1 MSYSMSAP
9 FDVKL
14 MNVTA
19 TAMFAGV
26 AVLLLAVVSWWAVR
40 HPAFSIARIVVEGE
54 LVHNNAVTLRANVA
68 PHLTGNFFT
77 INLKNAREAFEQV
90 PWVRQA
96 EVRREYPN
104 SLRVQLL
111 EHEAQAYWG
120 PDTGTAMVNTMGEVF
135 EANVGEVEREGLPR
149 LSGPQGSAADVLRM
163 YYALEPAFEGMKA
176 PIDALTL
183 RDGGSWLVQ
192 LVNGASIEL
201 GGGNEQDVLQRMQRF
216 VRTLPQITQQYQRTA
231 EALEYADLRY
241 PDGYALRLRGV
252 TTVSREKA
260 LELAKRQAAQQQP
273 KDSKKTR
280 PTESRH

>member
-1 MSYSMSAP
+1 MSYSMPAP
-9 FDVKL
+9 LDVKL

-19 TAMFAGV
+19 TAMFGGV
-26 AVLLLAVVSWWAVR
+26 AILMLAVVSWWAVR

-54 LVHNNAVTLRANVA
+54 LLHNNAVTLRANVA

-77 INLKNAREAFEQV
+77 IDLKDAREAFEQV

-104 SLRVQLL
+104 SLRVILH
-111 EHEAQAYWG
+111 EHEPQAYWG
-120 PDTGTAMVNTMGEVF
+120 PETGTAMVNTMGEVF

-149 LSGPQGSAADVLRM
+149 LSGPEGSAVEVLRM
-163 YYALEPAFEGMKA
+163 YYALDPVFTAIGA
-176 PIDALTL
+176 PVDALTW
-183 RDGGSWLVQ
+183 RDRGSWLVQ
-192 LVNGASIEL
+192 LDNGASIEL
-201 GGGNEQDVLQRMQRF
+201 GSGKPEEVLQRTQRF

-260 LELAKRQAAQQQP
+260 LEMARRQAAQQQ

-280 PTESRH
+280 PTEGRH

>member
-1 MSYSMSAP
+1 MSYSMPAP
-9 FDVKL
+9 LDVKL

-19 TAMFAGV
+19 TAMFGGV
-26 AVLLLAVVSWWAVR
+26 AILMLAVVSWWAVR

-54 LVHNNAVTLRANVA
+54 LLHNNAVTLRANVA

-77 INLKNAREAFEQV
+77 IDLKDAREAFEQV

-104 SLRVQLL
+104 SLRVILH
-111 EHEAQAYWG
+111 EHEPQAYWG
-120 PDTGTAMVNTMGEVF
+120 PETGTAMVNTMGEVF

-149 LSGPQGSAADVLRM
+149 LSGPEGSAVEVLRM
-163 YYALEPAFEGMKA
+163 YYALDPVFTAIGA
-176 PIDALTL
+176 PVDALTW
-183 RDGGSWLVQ
+183 RDRGSWLVQ
-192 LVNGASIEL
+192 LDNGATIEL
-201 GGGNEQDVLQRMQRF
+201 GSGKPEEVLQRTQRF

-260 LELAKRQAAQQQP
+260 LEMARRQAAQQQ

-280 PTESRH
+280 PTEGRH

>member
-1 MSYSMSAP
+1 MSYSMPAP
-9 FDVKL
+9 LDVKL

-19 TAMFAGV
+19 TAMFGGV
-26 AVLLLAVVSWWAVR
+26 AILMLAVVSWWAVR

-54 LVHNNAVTLRANVA
+54 LLHNNAVTLRANVA

-77 INLKNAREAFEQV
+77 IDLKDAREAFEQV

-96 EVRREYPN
+96 EVRREYSN
-104 SLRVQLL
+104 SLRVILH
-111 EHEAQAYWG
+111 EHEPQAYWG
-120 PDTGTAMVNTMGEVF
+120 PETGTAMVNTMGEVF

-149 LSGPQGSAADVLRM
+149 LSGPEGSAVEVLRM
-163 YYALEPAFEGMKA
+163 YYALDPVFTAMGA
-176 PIDALTL
+176 PIDALTW
-183 RDGGSWLVQ
+183 RDRGSWLVQ
-192 LVNGASIEL
+192 LDNGASIEL
-201 GGGNEQDVLQRMQRF
+201 GSGKPEEVLQRTQRF

-260 LELAKRQAAQQQP
+260 LEMARRQAAQQQ

-280 PTESRH
+280 PTEGRH

>member
-9 FDVKL
+9 LDVKL

-19 TAMFAGV
+19 TVMFTGF
-26 AVLLLAVVSWWAVR
+26 AVLVLALASWWVVR

-77 INLKNAREAFEQV
+77 IDLQKAREVFEQV
-90 PWVRQA
+90 PWVRQT

-104 SLRVQLL
+104 SLRVLLL
-111 EHEAQAYWG
+111 EHEPQAYWG
-120 PDTGTAMVNTMGEVF
+120 PDTGTAMVNTMGEIF

-149 LSGPQGSAADVLRM
+149 LSGPPDSAAEVLRM
-163 YYALEPAFEGMKA
+163 YYALEPVFTALDT

-183 RDGGSWLVQ
+183 RDGGSWQVKLD
-192 LVNGASIEL
+192 NGADIEL
-201 GGGNEQDVLQRMQRF
+201 GGGSEQQVLQRMQRF

-252 TTVSREKA
+252 STVSREKA
-260 LELAKRQAAQQQP
+260 LEMAKRQAAKQQQ
-273 KDSKKTR
+273 DSKKIR
-280 PTESRH
+280 PSEGRH

>member
-1 MSYSMSAP
+1 MSYSMPAP
-9 FDVKL
+9 LDVKL

-19 TAMFAGV
+19 TAMFGGV
-26 AVLLLAVVSWWAVR
+26 AILMLAVVSWWAVR

-54 LVHNNAVTLRANVA
+54 LLHNNAVTLRANVA

-77 INLKNAREAFEQV
+77 IDLKDAREAFEQV

-104 SLRVQLL
+104 SLRVILH
-111 EHEAQAYWG
+111 EHEPQAYWG
-120 PDTGTAMVNTMGEVF
+120 PETGTAMVNTMGEVF

-149 LSGPQGSAADVLRM
+149 LSGPEGSAVEVLRM
-163 YYALEPAFEGMKA
+163 YYALDPVFTAIGA
-176 PIDALTL
+176 PVDALTW
-183 RDGGSWLVQ
+183 RDRGSWLVQ
-192 LVNGASIEL
+192 LDNGASIEL
-201 GGGNEQDVLQRMQRF
+201 GSGKPEEVLQRTQRF
-216 VRTLPQITQQYQRTA
+216 VRTLPQITQQYQRTT

-260 LELAKRQAAQQQP
+260 LEMARRQAAQQQ

-280 PTESRH
+280 PTEGRH

>member
-1 MSYSMSAP
+1 MSYSMPAP

-26 AVLLLAVVSWWAVR
+26 AVLLLAVVSWWALR

-120 PDTGTAMVNTMGEVF
+120 PDTGTAMVNTLGEVF

-163 YYALEPAFEGMKA
+163 YYALEPAFEDMKA

-183 RDGGSWLVQ
+183 RDGGSWWVQ
-192 LVNGASIEL
+192 LDNGATIEL
-201 GGGNEQDVLQRMQRF
+201 GGGKEQDVLQRIQRF

-260 LELAKRQAAQQQP
+260 LELAKRQTAQQQQ

>member
-1 MSYSMSAP
+1 MSYSMPAP
-9 FDVKL
+9 LDVKL

-19 TAMFAGV
+19 TAMFGGV
-26 AVLLLAVVSWWAVR
+26 AILMLAVVSWWAVR

-54 LVHNNAVTLRANVA
+54 MLHNNAVTLRANVA

-77 INLKNAREAFEQV
+77 IDLKDAREAFEQV

-104 SLRVQLL
+104 SLRVILH
-111 EHEAQAYWG
+111 EHEPQAYWG
-120 PDTGTAMVNTMGEVF
+120 PETGTAMVNTMGEVF

-149 LSGPQGSAADVLRM
+149 LSGPEGSAVEVLRM
-163 YYALEPAFEGMKA
+163 YYALDPVFTAIGA
-176 PIDALTL
+176 PVDALTW
-183 RDGGSWLVQ
+183 RDRGSWLVQ
-192 LVNGASIEL
+192 LDNGASIEL
-201 GGGNEQDVLQRMQRF
+201 GSGKPEEVLQRTQRF

-260 LELAKRQAAQQQP
+260 LEMARRQAAQQQ

-280 PTESRH
+280 PTEGRH

>member
-1 MSYSMSAP
+1 MSYSMPAP
-9 FDVKL
+9 LDVKL

-19 TAMFAGV
+19 TAMFGGV
-26 AVLLLAVVSWWAVR
+26 AILMLAVVSWWAVR

-54 LVHNNAVTLRANVA
+54 LLHNNAVTLRANVA

-77 INLKNAREAFEQV
+77 IDLKDAREAFEQV

-104 SLRVQLL
+104 SLRVILH
-111 EHEAQAYWG
+111 EHEPQAYWG
-120 PDTGTAMVNTMGEVF
+120 PETGTAMVNTMGEVF
-135 EANVGEVEREGLPR
+135 EANVGEVEREGLSR
-149 LSGPQGSAADVLRM
+149 LSGPEGSAVEVLRM
-163 YYALEPAFEGMKA
+163 YYALDPVFTAIGA
-176 PIDALTL
+176 PVDALTW
-183 RDGGSWLVQ
+183 RDRGSWLVQ
-192 LVNGASIEL
+192 LDNGASIEL
-201 GGGNEQDVLQRMQRF
+201 GSGKPEEVLQRTQRF

-260 LELAKRQAAQQQP
+260 LEMARRQAAQQQ

-280 PTESRH
+280 PTEGRH

>member
-1 MSYSMSAP
+1 MSYSMPAP
-9 FDVKL
+9 LDVKL

-19 TAMFAGV
+19 TAVFGGV
-26 AVLLLAVVSWWAVR
+26 AILMLAVVSWWAVR

-54 LVHNNAVTLRANVA
+54 MLHNNAVTLRANVA

-77 INLKNAREAFEQV
+77 IDLKDAREAFEQV

-104 SLRVQLL
+104 SLRVILH
-111 EHEAQAYWG
+111 EHEPQAYWG
-120 PDTGTAMVNTMGEVF
+120 PETGTAMVNTMGEVF

-149 LSGPQGSAADVLRM
+149 LSGPEGSAVEVLRM
-163 YYALEPAFEGMKA
+163 YYALDPVFTAIGA
-176 PIDALTL
+176 PVDALTW
-183 RDGGSWLVQ
+183 RDRGSWLVQ
-192 LVNGASIEL
+192 LDNGASIEL
-201 GGGNEQDVLQRMQRF
+201 GSGKPEEVLQRTQRF

-260 LELAKRQAAQQQP
+260 LEMARRQAAQQQ

-280 PTESRH
+280 PTEGRH

>member
-1 MSYSMSAP
+1 MSYSMPAP
-9 FDVKL
+9 LDVKL

-19 TAMFAGV
+19 TAMFGGV
-26 AVLLLAVVSWWAVR
+26 AILMLAVVSWWAVR

-54 LVHNNAVTLRANVA
+54 MLHNNAVTLRANVA

-77 INLKNAREAFEQV
+77 IDLKDAREAFEQV

-104 SLRVQLL
+104 SLRVILH
-111 EHEAQAYWG
+111 EHEPQAYWG
-120 PDTGTAMVNTMGEVF
+120 PETGTAMVNTMGEVF

-149 LSGPQGSAADVLRM
+149 LSGPEGSAVEVLRM
-163 YYALEPAFEGMKA
+163 YYALDPVFTAMGA
-176 PIDALTL
+176 PVDALTW
-183 RDGGSWLVQ
+183 RDRGSWLVQ
-192 LVNGASIEL
+192 LDNGASIEL
-201 GGGNEQDVLQRMQRF
+201 GSGKPEEVLQRTQRF

-260 LELAKRQAAQQQP
+260 LEMARRQAAQQQ

-280 PTESRH
+280 PTEGRH

>member
-1 MSYSMSAP
+1 MSYRHAAP

-14 MNVTA
+14 MNMTA
-19 TAMFAGV
+19 TAMFMGV
-26 AVLLLAVVSWWAVR
+26 AVLVLAVVSWWALR

-54 LVHNNAVTLRANVA
+54 LVHNSAVTLRANVA

-77 INLKNAREAFEQV
+77 INLKQAREAFEQV

-104 SLRVQLL
+104 SLRVLL
-111 EHEAQAYWG
+111 REHEAQAYWG

-149 LSGPQGSAADVLRM
+149 LSGPSDSAADVLRM
-163 YYALEPAFEGMKA
+163 YYAIA
-176 PIDALTL
+176 PIFEALGTPVDALTL
-183 RDGGSWLVQ
+183 RDGGSWHAQ
-192 LVNGASIEL
+192 LDNEASIEM
-201 GGGNEQDVLQRMQRF
+201 GGGKEQEVLHRMQRF
-216 VRTLPQITQQYQRTA
+216 ARTLEQITQQYQRTGQ
-231 EALEYADLRY
+231 ALEYADLRY

-260 LELAKRQAAQQQP
+260 LEMAKRHAAQQQQL
-273 KDSKKTR
+273 DSKKTR
-280 PTESRH
+280 PTEGRH

>member
-1 MSYSMSAP
+1 MSYSMPAP
-9 FDVKL
+9 LDVKL

-19 TAMFAGV
+19 TAMFGGV
-26 AVLLLAVVSWWAVR
+26 AILMLAVVSWWAVR

-54 LVHNNAVTLRANVA
+54 MLHNNAVTLRANVA
-68 PHLTGNFFT
+68 PHLPGNFFT
-77 INLKNAREAFEQV
+77 IDLKDAREAFEQV

-104 SLRVQLL
+104 SLRVILH
-111 EHEAQAYWG
+111 EHEPQAYWG
-120 PDTGTAMVNTMGEVF
+120 PETGTAMVNTMGEVF

-149 LSGPQGSAADVLRM
+149 LSGPAGSAVEVLRM
-163 YYALEPAFEGMKA
+163 YYALDPVFTAIGA
-176 PIDALTL
+176 PVDALTW
-183 RDGGSWLVQ
+183 RDRGSWLVQ
-192 LVNGASIEL
+192 LDNGARIEL
-201 GGGNEQDVLQRMQRF
+201 GSGKPEEVLQRTQRF

-260 LELAKRQAAQQQP
+260 LEMARRQAAQQQ

-280 PTESRH
+280 PTEGRH

>member
-19 TAMFAGV
+19 SAMFMGV

-77 INLKNAREAFEQV
+77 INLKDAREAFEQV

-104 SLRVQLL
+104 SLRVILH
-111 EHEAQAYWG
+111 EHDAQAYWG

-135 EANVGEVEREGLPR
+135 EANMGEVEREGLPR
-149 LSGPQGSAADVLRM
+149 LTGPDGSAVDVLRM
-163 YYALEPAFEGMKA
+163 YYALEPVLQDIDAP

-183 RDGGSWLVQ
+183 RNGGSWLVQ
-192 LVNGASIEL
+192 LENGASLEL
-201 GGGNEQDVLQRMQRF
+201 GGGSEQEVLQRIQRF
-216 VRTLPQITQQYQRTA
+216 VRTLPQITQEYQRTA
-231 EALEYADLRY
+231 DALEYADLRY

-252 TTVSREKA
+252 STVSREKA
-260 LELAKRQAAQQQP
+260 LAMAKRQVAIQQQN
-273 KDSKKTR
+273 SKKTR
-280 PTESRH
+280 PTEGRH

>member
-1 MSYSMSAP
+1 MSYSMPAP
-9 FDVKL
+9 LDVKL

-19 TAMFAGV
+19 TAMFGGV
-26 AVLLLAVVSWWAVR
+26 AILMLAVVSWWAVR

-54 LVHNNAVTLRANVA
+54 MLHNNAVTLRANVA

-77 INLKNAREAFEQV
+77 IDLKDAREAFEQV

-104 SLRVQLL
+104 SLRVILH
-111 EHEAQAYWG
+111 EHEPQAYWG
-120 PDTGTAMVNTMGEVF
+120 PETGTAMVNTMGEVF

-149 LSGPQGSAADVLRM
+149 LSGPEGSAVEVLRM
-163 YYALEPAFEGMKA
+163 YYALDPVFTAIGA
-176 PIDALTL
+176 PVDALTW
-183 RDGGSWLVQ
+183 RDRGSWLVQ
-192 LVNGASIEL
+192 LDNGASIEL
-201 GGGNEQDVLQRMQRF
+201 GSGKPEEVLQRTQRF
-216 VRTLPQITQQYQRTA
+216 ARTLPQITQQYQRTA

-260 LELAKRQAAQQQP
+260 LEMARRQAAQQQ

-280 PTESRH
+280 PTEGRH

>member
-1 MSYSMSAP
+1 MSYSAP
-9 FDVKL
+9 APLDVRL

-19 TAMFAGV
+19 SVMFAGV
-26 AVLLLAVVSWWAVR
+26 AILMLAVVCWWAVR
-40 HPAFSIARIVVEGE
+40 HPAFAISRIVVEGE
-54 LVHNNAVTLRANVA
+54 LVHNNAVSLRANVA

-77 INLKNAREAFEQV
+77 IDLAAARKVFEAV

-104 SLRVQLL
+104 SLRVILH

-149 LSGPQGSAADVLRM
+149 LSGPEGTAAEVLRM
-163 YYALEPAFEGMKA
+163 YYALDGVFSKLEV

-183 RDGGSWLVQ
+183 RDRGSWYMQ
-192 LVNGASIEL
+192 LDNGALIEL
-201 GGGNEQDVLQRMQRF
+201 GGGAPQQVLQRSQRF
-216 VRTLPQITQQYQRTA
+216 VRTLHQITHQYQRTA

-260 LELAKRQAAQQQP
+260 LELAKRQAAQGKQ
-273 KDSKKTR
+273 DNKKTR
-280 PTESRH
+280 PTEGRH

>member
-1 MSYSMSAP
+1 MSYSMPAP
-9 FDVKL
+9 LDVKL

-19 TAMFAGV
+19 TVIFAGM
-26 AVLLLAVVSWWAVR
+26 AVLLLAVVSWWALR

-77 INLKNAREAFEQV
+77 INLKDARKAFEQV

-104 SLRVQLL
+104 SLRVQLH
-111 EHEAQAYWG
+111 EHQAQAYWG
-120 PDTGTAMVNTMGEVF
+120 PDTGTAMVNNMGEVF
-135 EANVGEVEREGLPR
+135 EANIGEVEREDLPR
-149 LSGPQGSAADVLRM
+149 LSGPDGSAVDVLRM
-163 YYALEPAFEGMKA
+163 YYALEPVFQEMDT

-183 RDGGSWLVQ
+183 HDGGSWSVQ
-192 LVNGASIEL
+192 LDNGAGIEL
-201 GGGNEQDVLQRMQRF
+201 GGGPEQQVLQRMQRF

-260 LELAKRQAAQQQP
+260 MELARRQAMQQQQQ
-273 KDSKKTR
+273 DSKKTR
-280 PTESRH
+280 PTEGRH

>member
-1 MSYSMSAP
+1 MSYSMPAP
-9 FDVKL
+9 LDVKL

-19 TAMFAGV
+19 TAMFGGV
-26 AVLLLAVVSWWAVR
+26 AILMLAVVSWWAVR

-54 LVHNNAVTLRANVA
+54 MLHNNAVTLRANVA

-77 INLKNAREAFEQV
+77 IDLKDAREAFEQV
-90 PWVRQA
+90 PWVRKA
-96 EVRREYPN
+96 AVRREYPN
-104 SLRVQLL
+104 SLRVILH
-111 EHEAQAYWG
+111 EHEPQAYWG
-120 PDTGTAMVNTMGEVF
+120 PETGTAMVNTMGEVF

-149 LSGPQGSAADVLRM
+149 LSGPEGSAVEVLRM
-163 YYALEPAFEGMKA
+163 YYALDPVFTAIGA
-176 PIDALTL
+176 PVDALTW
-183 RDGGSWLVQ
+183 RDRGSWLVQ
-192 LVNGASIEL
+192 LDNGASIEL
-201 GGGNEQDVLQRMQRF
+201 GSGKPEEVLQRTQRF

-260 LELAKRQAAQQQP
+260 LEMARRQAAQQQ

-280 PTESRH
+280 PTEGRH

>member
-1 MSYSMSAP
+1 MSYSMPAP
-9 FDVKL
+9 LDVKL

-19 TAMFAGV
+19 TAMFGGV
-26 AVLLLAVVSWWAVR
+26 AILMLAVVSWWAVR

-54 LVHNNAVTLRANVA
+54 MLHNNAVTLRANVA

-77 INLKNAREAFEQV
+77 IDLKDAREAFEQV

-104 SLRVQLL
+104 SLRVILH
-111 EHEAQAYWG
+111 EHEPQAYWG
-120 PDTGTAMVNTMGEVF
+120 PETGTAMVNTMGEVF

-149 LSGPQGSAADVLRM
+149 LSGPEGSAVEVLRM
-163 YYALEPAFEGMKA
+163 YYALDPVFTAIGA
-176 PIDALTL
+176 PVDALTW
-183 RDGGSWLVQ
+183 RDRGSWLVQ
-192 LVNGASIEL
+192 LDNGASIEL
-201 GGGNEQDVLQRMQRF
+201 GSGKPEEVLQRTQRF

-231 EALEYADLRY
+231 EALEYADLRH

-260 LELAKRQAAQQQP
+260 LEMARRQAAQQQ

-280 PTESRH
+280 PTEGRH

>member
-26 AVLLLAVVSWWAVR
+26 AVLLLAVVSWWALR

-77 INLKNAREAFEQV
+77 VDLKDARKAFEQV
-90 PWVRQA
+90 PWVREA

-104 SLRVQLL
+104 GLRVILR

-120 PDTGTAMVNTMGEVF
+120 PDTGAAMVNTMGEVF

-149 LSGPQGSAADVLRM
+149 LSGPEGSAVDVLRM
-163 YYALEPAFEGMKA
+163 YYALEPAFEDMST
-176 PIDALTL
+176 PIDALVL
-183 RDGGSWLVQ
+183 RDRGSWLVQ
-192 LVNGASIEL
+192 LENGASIEL
-201 GGGNEQDVLQRMQRF
+201 GGGNEQEVLQRIQRF
-216 VRTLPQITQQYQRTA
+216 VRTLPQIAQQYQRTA
-231 EALEYADLRY
+231 DALEYADLRY

-260 LELAKRQAAQQQP
+260 LEMAKRLAARQQQ
-273 KDSKKTR
+273 DSKKTR
-280 PTESRH
+280 PTEGRH

>member
-1 MSYSMSAP
+1 MMSYSMPAP
-9 FDVKL
+9 LDVKL

-19 TAMFAGV
+19 TAMFGGV
-26 AVLLLAVVSWWAVR
+26 AILMLAVVSWWAVR

-54 LVHNNAVTLRANVA
+54 MLHNNAVTLRANVA

-77 INLKNAREAFEQV
+77 IDLKDAREAFEQV

-104 SLRVQLL
+104 SLRVILH
-111 EHEAQAYWG
+111 EHEPQAYWG
-120 PDTGTAMVNTMGEVF
+120 PETGTAMVNTMGEVF

-149 LSGPQGSAADVLRM
+149 LSGPEGSAVEVLRM
-163 YYALEPAFEGMKA
+163 YYALDPVFTAIGA
-176 PIDALTL
+176 PVDALTW
-183 RDGGSWLVQ
+183 RDRGSWLVQ
-192 LVNGASIEL
+192 LDNGASIEL
-201 GGGNEQDVLQRMQRF
+201 GSGKPEEVLQRTQRF

-260 LELAKRQAAQQQP
+260 LEMARRQAAQQQ

-280 PTESRH
+280 PTEGRH

>member
-1 MSYSMSAP
+1 MSYSMPAP
-9 FDVKL
+9 LDVKL

-19 TAMFAGV
+19 TAMFGGV
-26 AVLLLAVVSWWAVR
+26 AILMLAVVSWWAVR

-54 LVHNNAVTLRANVA
+54 MLHNNAVTLRANVA

-77 INLKNAREAFEQV
+77 IDLKDAREAFEQV

-104 SLRVQLL
+104 SLRVILH
-111 EHEAQAYWG
+111 EHEPQAYWG
-120 PDTGTAMVNTMGEVF
+120 PETGTAMVNTMGEVF

-149 LSGPQGSAADVLRM
+149 LSGPEGSAVEVLRM
-163 YYALEPAFEGMKA
+163 YYALDPVFTAIGA
-176 PIDALTL
+176 PVDALTW
-183 RDGGSWLVQ
+183 RDRGSWLVQ
-192 LVNGASIEL
+192 LDNGASIEL
-201 GGGNEQDVLQRMQRF
+201 GSGKPEEVLQRTQRF
-216 VRTLPQITQQYQRTA
+216 VRTLPQITQQYQRTT

-260 LELAKRQAAQQQP
+260 LEMARRQAAQQQ
-273 KDSKKTR
+273 KDSKKNT
-280 PTESRH
+280 TY

>member
-1 MSYSMSAP
+1 MNYSMTAP

-19 TAMFAGV
+19 TVMFAGV

-40 HPAFSIARIVVEGE
+40 HPAFSIARIVVDGE

-77 INLKNAREAFEQV
+77 IDLAQARKAFEQV

-96 EVRREYPN
+96 QVRREYPN
-104 SLRVQLL
+104 SLRVSLL

-120 PDTGTAMVNTMGEVF
+120 PDTETAMVNTMGEVF
-135 EANVGEVEREGLPR
+135 EANIGEVERDGLPR
-149 LSGPQGSAADVLRM
+149 LSGPEGSAADVLRM
-163 YYALEPAFEGMKA
+163 YNALEPWFSELQT
-176 PIDALTL
+176 PIDALLL
-183 RDGGSWLVQ
+183 RDRGGWQ
-192 LVNGASIEL
+192 LQLQNGAQVEL
-201 GGGNEQDVLQRMQRF
+201 GAGSAQEVLQRTQRF
-216 VRTLPQITQQYQRTA
+216 IRTLGQITPHYQRSA

-252 TTVSREKA
+252 STVSRERA
-260 LELAKRQAAQQQP
+260 LEMAKRHAAQT
-273 KDSKKTR
+273 DNKKTR
-280 PTESRH
+280 PTEGMH

>member
-26 AVLLLAVVSWWAVR
+26 AVLLLAVVSWWALR

-68 PHLTGNFFT
+68 PHLVGNFFT
-77 INLKNAREAFEQV
+77 INLKDARQAFEQV

-104 SLRVQLL
+104 SLRVLL
-111 EHEAQAYWG
+111 HEHEAQAYWG
-120 PDTGTAMVNTMGEVF
+120 PETGTAMVNTMGEVF

-149 LSGPQGSAADVLRM
+149 LSGPDGSAVDVLRM
-163 YYALEPAFEGMKA
+163 FHALAPAFTNIKA

-183 RDGGSWLVQ
+183 RNGGTWWVQ
-192 LVNGASIEL
+192 LENGASIEL
-201 GGGNEQDVLQRMQRF
+201 GGGTEQEVLQRIQRF
-216 VRTLPQITQQYQRTA
+216 LRTLPQITQQYQRTA
-231 EALEYADLRY
+231 EMLEYADLRY

-260 LELAKRQAAQQQP
+260 LELAKRQAAQQKQ
-273 KDSKKTR
+273 DSKKTR
-280 PTESRH
+280 PTEGRH